1 MRPALIILP
10 LLLACGDKEADT
22 AAAAGAADDTATD
35 TLPEESASTY
45 TAGSYRVETFSIIT
59 DATVGQDID
68 GDGEADNKLPSVLNL
83 AAGITGEPLAPGEIN
98 KSIVSDLKKGNIV
111 LLTDAE
117 QVGVELRYD
126 VLLGLSDKSG
136 TVSVDPLS
144 YGDDG
149 QPNSRFAGIFDTQ
162 TEFTVSAGLAE
173 LPFSLISG
181 EDPVLIPLELV
192 VMTGTLEDGST
203 SGILGGA
210 VPADA
215 FVDDVI
221 ESIIPTGED
230 YDSADYLDMT
240 RDELI
245 DFIRDF
251 ANQDG
256 VADIT
261 LEDGRKAVSA
271 AVQFTATPATW

>member
-1 MRPALIILP
+1 MLITLP
-10 LLLACGDKEADT
+10 LLVACGDKESDT
-22 AAAAGAADDTATD
+22 ASAVTDDTASAET
-35 TLPEESASTY
+35 TPEESVSTY
-45 TAGSYRVETFSIIT
+45 TAGSYRVDAFSLIT
-59 DATVGQDID
+59 DATIGQDID

-98 KSIVSDLKKGNIV
+98 KSLATDLKKGNIV

-117 QVGVELRYD
+117 QIGVELRYD
-126 VLLGLSDKSG
+126 VLLGLADKDG
-136 TVSVDPLS
+136 MLSVDPLS

-149 QPNSRFAGIFDTQ
+149 EPNSGFAGSFETQ
-162 TEFTVSAGLAE
+162 TEFSVYAELAE
-173 LPFSLISG
+173 LPFSIISG

-192 VMTGTLEDGST
+192 VMTGTLDETGT

-210 VPADA
+210 VPAES

-221 ESIIPTGED
+221 ESIIPTGDD
-230 YDSADYLDMT
+230 YDPASYLDMT

-245 DFIRDF
+245 EFIRDF

>member
-1 MRPALIILP
+1 
-10 LLLACGDKEADT
+10 GT
-22 AAAAGAADDTATD
+22 
-35 TLPEESASTY
+35 
-45 TAGSYRVETFSIIT
+45 
-59 DATVGQDID
+59 
-68 GDGEADNKLPSVLNL
+68 
-83 AAGITGEPLAPGEIN
+83 
-98 KSIVSDLKKGNIV
+98 IV

-117 QVGVELRYD
+117 QIGVELRYD
-126 VLLGLSDKSG
+126 VLLGLADKKG
-136 TVSVDPLS
+136 VVSVDPLS
-144 YGDDG
+144 YNTSGD
-149 QPNSRFAGIFDTQ
+149 PNSRFTGVFDTQ
-162 TEFTVSAGLAE
+162 TEYSVYAELAE
-173 LPFSLISG
+173 LPFTLISG
-181 EDPVLIPLELV
+181 EEPVLIPLELV
-192 VMTGTLEDGST
+192 VMTGTLEDGT
-203 SGILGGA
+203 TTGILGGA

-221 ESIIPTGED
+221 ESIIPTGDD

>member
-1 MRPALIILP
+1 MLITLP
-10 LLLACGDKEADT
+10 LLIACGDKASDT
-22 AAAAGAADDTATD
+22 AGAAADDTAPEET
-35 TLPEESASTY
+35 TPEESASTF
-45 TAGSYRVETFSIIT
+45 TAGSYRVDAFSLIT
-59 DATVGQDID
+59 DAKTGQDID
-68 GDGEADNKLPSVLNL
+68 GDGDVDNKLPSVLNL

-98 KSIVSDLKKGNIV
+98 KSLATDLKKGTIV

-117 QVGVELRYD
+117 QIGVELRYD
-126 VLLGLSDKSG
+126 VLLGLVDKDG
-136 TVSVDPLS
+136 TLSVDPLS
-144 YGDDG
+144 YSDAGD
-149 QPNSRFAGIFDTQ
+149 PNSRFTGVFDTQ
-162 TEFTVSAGLAE
+162 TEFSVSSALAE
-173 LPFSLISG
+173 LPFTLISG

-192 VMTGTLEDGST
+192 VMTGTLDETGT
-203 SGILGGA
+203 TGILGGA
-210 VPADA
+210 VPAES

-221 ESIIPTGED
+221 ESIIPTGDD

-240 RDELI
+240 REELI

-271 AVQFTATPATW
+271 AVQFSAVPATW

>member
-10 LLLACGDKEADT
+10 LLLACGDKESDT
-22 AAAAGAADDTATD
+22 ATAGAADDTATE

-136 TVSVDPLS
+136 AVSVDPLS

-149 QPNSRFAGIFDTQ
+149 QPNSRFAGVFDTQ

>member
-1 MRPALIILP
+1 MLITLP
-10 LLLACGDKEADT
+10 LLVACGDKESDT
-22 AAAAGAADDTATD
+22 ASAVTDDTASAET
-35 TLPEESASTY
+35 TPEESVSTY
-45 TAGSYRVETFSIIT
+45 TAGSYRVDAFSLIT
-59 DATVGQDID
+59 DATIGQDID

-98 KSIVSDLKKGNIV
+98 KSLATDLKKGNIV

-117 QVGVELRYD
+117 QIGVELRYD
-126 VLLGLSDKSG
+126 VLLGLADKDG
-136 TVSVDPLS
+136 TISVDPLS

-149 QPNSRFAGIFDTQ
+149 EPNSGFTGSFETQ
-162 TEFTVSAGLAE
+162 TEFSVYAELAE
-173 LPFSLISG
+173 LPFSIISG
-181 EDPVLIPLELV
+181 EEPVLIPLELV
-192 VMTGTLEDGST
+192 VMTGTLDESGS

-210 VPADA
+210 VPAES

-221 ESIIPTGED
+221 ESIIPTGDD
-230 YDSADYLDMT
+230 YNPASYLDMT

-271 AVQFTATPATW
+271 AVQFTAAPVTW